1 MFDFKGIRMRS
12 IRALWLVCFCCVL
25 WLAGPAAAQVSSPTP
40 ASGGGRDLGSL
51 DLESLLSTKVITASK
66 FSENLADAPGVISV
80 ISQDDLRRFGGTTLQ
95 EVLERVPG
103 LSIASAY
110 FTDRSLVAARGDQT
124 KINGGHVLFLINGR
138 PTREVLEG
146 GLISD
151 LLDGFPVNALEKIEI
166 IKGPGS
172 VLYGSNAFSAV
183 VNLITKKAE
192 GNGLTVSGFGGPQR
206 TVGNSGQVMVQHGD
220 FSLFGAAQFHQMP
233 NWNTNYVLPTSLIGD
248 PVAPSVPL
256 VQNLTLPD
264 SADGA
269 YLGASY
275 KGIALMSSFTESHA
289 PSFVRGSIASNKWR
303 RGFADLGYAVK
314 ATDQWDMSFN
324 ATYTRNTFDNFGYP
338 DIGRDSQELL
348 LEWTNSI
355 AFSNQDR
362 LTFGTLFNHIE
373 GQETYFGSASP
384 IQISDGSRPGGAFY
398 AQWDHQLVDTL
409 KLVGGFQFNKVLGTA
424 VNAVPRAGAVWNP
437 TSHLGVKAL
446 YSGAFRAPSINETLL
461 NHPGLE
467 GNPKLKPEKVG
478 TLDLSVT
485 YQANRFQGALTYF
498 HSRQTDSIVVD
509 TTPVRWKYENLG
521 QATFDGFEL
530 EGKYYL
536 RKSFFVTGSVSYQHN
551 EDEDGNV
558 NFTPVPNLGAK
569 GGLSYRSETGL
580 TLSMFDNYQGA
591 LRGFSDATVNPGPA
605 AYHMLSSH
613 FRYDVSRHLGSRY
626 LGSRDKGDVA
636 LFAHAE
642 NLANYQVWLPDW
654 GNNSGDT
661 MPVNRGRTVY
671 FGVEFSLG
679 HE

>member
-1 MFDFKGIRMRS
+1 MKPIRS
-12 IRALWLVCFCCVL
+12 LWLVLFFAL
-25 WLAGPAAAQVSSPTP
+25 SLAGLAAAQVSSQTP
-40 ASGGGRDLGSL
+40 PSGGTSDLGSL

-80 ISQDDLRRFGGTTLQ
+80 ITQDELRRFGGLTLQ

-103 LSIASAY
+103 LSLSSSY

-151 LLDGFPVNALEKIEI
+151 LLEAFPVNALEKIEV

-192 GNGLTVSGFGGPQR
+192 SNGVTLSGFGGEK
-206 TVGNSGQVMVQHGD
+206 GAKGSSGQVMVKRGN
-220 FSLFGAAQFHQMP
+220 FSLFGAGQLHQRP
-233 NWNTNYVLPTSLIGD
+233 NWTTDYLLPTSLIGD
-248 PVAPSVPL
+248 PLAPPVPL
-256 VQNLTLPD
+256 VQNLTLAD
-264 SADGA
+264 RADGA

-275 KGIALMSSFTESHA
+275 KNLAFMSSFTESHA
-289 PSFVRGSIASNKWR
+289 PSFVRGNIATNKWR
-303 RGFADLGYAVK
+303 RGFADLGYSLK
-314 ATDQWDMSFN
+314 ATNQWDMSFN

-338 DIGRDSQELL
+338 SIGRDSQELV

-355 AFSNQDR
+355 AFSNWDR
-362 LTFGTLFNHIE
+362 LTVGALFNHIE
-373 GQETYFGSASP
+373 GQETYFGIDP
-384 IQISDGSRPGGAFY
+384 PFQISDGSRPGGAFY
-398 AQWDHQLVDTL
+398 AQWDHQLVDTV
-409 KLVGGFQFNKVLGTA
+409 KLVGGFQFNKIEGTG
-424 VNAVPRAGAVWNP
+424 VNVVPRAGIVWNP
-437 TSHLGVKAL
+437 TSHVGVKAL
-446 YSGAFRAPSINETLL
+446 YSGAFRAPSINETML
-461 NHPGLE
+461 NHPGLQ
-467 GNPKLKPEKVG
+467 GTPGLRPEKVG
-478 TLDLSVT
+478 TLDLSVS

-498 HSRQTDSIVVD
+498 HSKQTDSIIVD
-509 TTPVRWKYENLG
+509 TLPVRWRYLNLG
-521 QATFDGFEL
+521 EATIQGFEL

-536 RKSFFVTGSVSYQHN
+536 RKSFFLTGSLSYQVN
-551 EDEDGNV
+551 EDANENYDL
-558 NFTPVPNLGAK
+558 TPVPNVGAK
-569 GGLSYRSETGL
+569 GGFSYRSENGL
-580 TLSMFDNYQGA
+580 TLSMFDNYQGT
-591 LRGFSDATVNPGPA
+591 LRGFSNTTVNPGTT
-605 AYHMLSSH
+605 AYHLLGSH
-613 FRYDVSRHLGSRY
+613 VRYDLSRY
-626 LGSRDKGDVA
+626 LGSRDKGGIA

-679 HE
+679 KE

>member
-1 MFDFKGIRMRS
+1 MKPIRS
-12 IRALWLVCFCCVL
+12 LWPVLLCALC
-25 WLAGPAAAQVSSPTP
+25 LAGLAAAQVSSQTAP
-40 ASGGGRDLGSL
+40 SGGGRDLGSL

-80 ISQDDLRRFGGTTLQ
+80 ISQDELRRFGGTTLQ

-103 LSIASAY
+103 LSLASAY

-124 KINGGHVLFLINGR
+124 KINGGHILFLINGR

-151 LLDGFPVNALEKIEI
+151 LLEAFPVNALEKIEV

-192 GNGLTVSGFGGPQR
+192 GNGLTVSGFGGAEG
-206 TVGNSGQVMVQHGD
+206 TLGNSGQVMVKHGD
-220 FSLFGAAQFHQMP
+220 FSLFGAGQFHQNP
-233 NWNTNYVLPTSLIGD
+233 TWTTNYLLPTSLIGD
-248 PVAPSVPL
+248 PLAPPVPL
-256 VQNLTLPD
+256 VQNATLED
-264 SADGA
+264 RGDGA

-275 KGIALMSSFTESHA
+275 KNLAFMSSFTESHA

-303 RGFADLGYAVK
+303 RGFADLGYTLK
-314 ATDQWDMSFN
+314 ATDAWDMSFN

-338 DIGRDSQELL
+338 DIGRDSQELV

-355 AFSNQDR
+355 TFSNWDR
-362 LTFGTLFNHIE
+362 LTVGTLFNHVE
-373 GQETYFGSASP
+373 GQETYFGIDP
-384 IQISDGSRPGGAFY
+384 PFQISDGSRPGGAFY
-398 AQWDHQLVDTL
+398 AQWDHQLVDTV
-409 KLVGGFQFNKVLGTA
+409 KLVGGFQVNKIAGTGLN
-424 VNAVPRAGAVWNP
+424 VVPRAGVVWNP
-437 TSHLGVKAL
+437 TSHVGVKAL
-446 YSGAFRAPSINETLL
+446 YSGAFRAPSINETML
-461 NHPGLE
+461 NHPALQ
-467 GNPKLKPEKVG
+467 GNPDLKPEKVG
-478 TLDLSVT
+478 TLDLSVS

-509 TTPVRWKYENLG
+509 TRPVRWKYMNLG
-521 QATFDGFEL
+521 QATFQGFEL
-530 EGKYYL
+530 EGNYYL
-536 RKSFFVTGSVSYQHN
+536 RKSFFLTGSLSYQAN
-551 EDEDGNV
+551 QDGNGIS
-558 NFTPVPNLGAK
+558 NITPVPNLGAK
-569 GGLSYRSETGL
+569 GGLSYRTENGL
-580 TLSMFDNYQGA
+580 TLSIFDNYQGA
-591 LRGFSDATVNPGPA
+591 LPGFSNVTVNPGPT
-605 AYHMLSSH
+605 AYHLLSSH
-613 FRYDVSRHLGSRY
+613 FRYDLSRY
-626 LGSRDKGDVA
+626 LGSRDKGGVA

-679 HE
+679 KE

>member
-1 MFDFKGIRMRS
+1 MKPLRS
-12 IRALWLVCFCCVL
+12 LWQVLLFALC
-25 WLAGPAAAQVSSPTP
+25 LAGVANAQVSSQSAP
-40 ASGGGRDLGSL
+40 SGGGRDLGSL

-80 ISQDDLRRFGGTTLQ
+80 ISQDELKRFGGTTLQ

-103 LSIASAY
+103 LSLASAY

-124 KINGGHVLFLINGR
+124 KINGGHILFLINGR

-151 LLDGFPVNALEKIEI
+151 LLEAFPVNALEKIEV

-192 GNGLTVSGFGGPQR
+192 SNGLTVSGSGGAE
-206 TVGNSGQVMVQHGD
+206 GAKGSSGQVMVKRGG
-220 FSLFGAAQFHQMP
+220 FSLFGAGQFHQNP
-233 NWNTNYVLPTSLIGD
+233 NWNTAYRLPTSLIGD
-248 PVAPSVPL
+248 PLAPPVPL
-256 VQNLTLPD
+256 VQSVTVED
-264 SADGA
+264 RGDGA

-275 KGIALMSSFTESHA
+275 KNLAFMSSYTEWRA

-303 RGFADLGYAVK
+303 RGFADLGYTVK
-314 ATDQWDMSFN
+314 ATNDWDMSFN

-338 DIGRDSQELL
+338 SIGRDSQELV

-355 AFSNQDR
+355 TFSNSDR
-362 LTFGTLFNHIE
+362 LTVGALFNHVE
-373 GQETYFGSASP
+373 GQETYFGIDP
-384 IQISDGSRPGGAFY
+384 PFQISDGSRPGGAFY
-398 AQWDHQLVDTL
+398 AQWDHQLVDTV
-409 KLVGGFQFNKVLGTA
+409 KLVGGFQVNKIAGTGLN
-424 VNAVPRAGAVWNP
+424 VVPRAGVVWNP
-437 TSHLGVKAL
+437 TSHVGVKAL
-446 YSGAFRAPSINETLL
+446 YSGAFRAPSINETTL
-461 NHPGLE
+461 NHPALQGTPGLR
-467 GNPKLKPEKVG
+467 PEKVG
-478 TLDLSVT
+478 TLDLSVS

-509 TTPVRWKYENLG
+509 TRPVRWQYLNLG
-521 QATFDGFEL
+521 EATFQGFEL
-530 EGKYYL
+530 EGNYYL
-536 RKSFFVTGSVSYQHN
+536 RKSFFLTGSVSYQAN
-551 EDEDGNV
+551 QDGNGIS
-558 NFTPVPNLGAK
+558 NITPVPNLGAK
-569 GGLSYRSETGL
+569 GGLSYRAENGL
-580 TLSMFDNYQGA
+580 TLSIFDNYQGA
-591 LRGFSDATVNPGPA
+591 LPGFSNMTVNPAPTV
-605 AYHMLSSH
+605 YHLLSTH
-613 FRYDVSRHLGSRY
+613 FRYDLSRY
-626 LGSRDKGDVA
+626 LGSRDKGGVA

-679 HE
+679 KE

>member
-1 MFDFKGIRMRS
+1 MKRIRS
-12 IRALWLVCFCCVL
+12 PWPALLFALC
-25 WLAGPAAAQVSSPTP
+25 LAGAVAAQVSSQTAP
-40 ASGGGRDLGSL
+40 SGGGSNLGAL

-66 FSENLADAPGVISV
+66 FSENLADAPGAISV
-80 ISQDDLRRFGGTTLQ
+80 ISQDELRRFGGTTLQ

-124 KINGGHVLFLINGR
+124 KINGGHILFLINGR

-151 LLDGFPVNALEKIEI
+151 LLEAFPVNALEKIEV

-192 GNGLTVSGFGGPQR
+192 GNGLTVSGFGGAQGM
-206 TVGNSGQVMVQHGD
+206 TGNSGQVMVKHGD
-220 FSLFGAAQFHQMP
+220 FSLFGAGQFHQMP
-233 NWNTNYVLPTSLIGD
+233 NWNTNYVLPNSLIGD
-248 PVAPSVPL
+248 PVAPVVPL
-256 VQNLTLPD
+256 VQNVTLAD
-264 SADGA
+264 RGDGA

-275 KGIALMSSFTESHA
+275 KNLTFMSSFTESHA

-303 RGFADLGYAVK
+303 RGFADLGYTVK
-314 ATDQWDMSFN
+314 ATNNWDMSFN
-324 ATYTRNTFDNFGYP
+324 ATYTRNTFDNYGYP
-338 DIGRDSQELL
+338 SIGRDSQELV

-355 AFSNQDR
+355 AFSNWDR
-362 LTFGTLFNHIE
+362 LTVGTLFDHVE
-373 GQETYFGSASP
+373 GQETYFGIDP
-384 IQISDGSRPGGAFY
+384 PFQISNGARPGGAFY
-398 AQWDHQLVDTL
+398 AQWDHQLIDTV
-409 KLVGGFQFNKVLGTA
+409 KLVGGFQVNKIEGTS
-424 VNAVPRAGAVWNP
+424 VNAVPRAGVVWNP
-437 TSHLGVKAL
+437 TSHVGVKAL
-446 YSGAFRAPSINETLL
+446 YSGAFRAPSINETML
-461 NHPGLE
+461 NHPGLQ
-467 GNPKLKPEKVG
+467 GNPDLRPEKVG
-478 TLDLSVT
+478 TLDLSLS

-521 QATFDGFEL
+521 EATFQGFEL
-530 EGKYYL
+530 EGNYYL
-536 RKSFFVTGSVSYQHN
+536 RKSFFLTGSVSYQAN
-551 EDEDGNV
+551 QDGNGIS
-558 NFTPVPNLGAK
+558 NITPVPNVGVK
-569 GGLSYRSETGL
+569 GGLSYRAENGL
-580 TLSMFDNYQGA
+580 TLSMFDNYQGV
-591 LRGFSDATVNPGPA
+591 LRGFPSTTVNPGPT

-613 FRYDVSRHLGSRY
+613 VRYDLARY
-626 LGSRDKGDVA
+626 LGSRDKGGIA

-661 MPVNRGRTVY
+661 MPVDRGRTIY

-679 HE
+679 RE